1 MMMALSTVMG
11 GGVCFEDLG
20 HDGEGGVLLD
30 GHGLQRGPG
39 EDSEL
44 GTRIRHRVMVARV
57 AWMSPIGH
65 PWQGD
70 LEVGIGRPTY
80 LELDWEGE
88 ASP

>member
-1 MMMALSTVMG
+1 MTWVMMGKVVSSLMDM
-11 GGVCFEDLG
+11 VCNVD
-20 HDGEGGVLLD
+20 
-30 GHGLQRGPG
+30 RGRIL
-39 EDSEL
+39 L

-80 LELDWEGE
+80 LELDWEGG